1 MISAIGVLRAPGLAL
16 AILAGIAAPA
26 FANDIFTVRG
36 IAVDRTADTATAAR
50 AAAQAEGQRL
60 ALAEVMKKLTLPED
74 WGALPEVDEATAQGA
89 VRGFQV
95 ANERTSATRYIAE
108 MIVSFQPEAVRRMLR
123 GANIPFGETQARPA
137 VLLPILRRDDRRIL
151 WDDDNPWRGAWASLD
166 LVNAMTPLVLPL
178 GDIAEINSV
187 TPDVALSSDE
197 NAQAALNEMAA
208 NYGAAD
214 VVVAEAVLSGGRL
227 DVTLATRGAAASA
240 PIRQSFSGA
249 DEAEMMRNA
258 ARTMLDAMALQWK
271 RQIIVRDTSL
281 HTLTASASFASLEEW
296 ERIRNSLTTAPLV
309 QGLEVLGISSNGAEL
324 RISYKG
330 SADMLSLS
338 LLQRNVQLAGATST
352 QADPDVYSPIAA
364 AAPIWRLSVGP

>member
-26 FANDIFTVRG
+26 LANDIFTVRG

-137 VLLPILRRDDRRIL
+137 VLLPVLRRDDRRIL

-197 NAQAALNEMAA
+197 NTQAALSEMAA

-227 DVTLATRGAAASA
+227 DVTLTTRGTAASA

-249 DEAEMMRNA
+249 DEAELMRNA

-330 SADMLSLS
+330 SAEMLSLS
-338 LLQRNVQLAGATST
+338 LSQRNVRLAGATST

-364 AAPIWRLSVGP
+364 AAPVWRLSVGP

>member
-16 AILAGIAAPA
+16 AILASIAAPA
-26 FANDIFTVRG
+26 LANDIFTVRG

-137 VLLPILRRDDRRIL
+137 VLLPVLRRDDRRIL

-197 NAQAALNEMAA
+197 NTQAALSEMAA

-227 DVTLATRGAAASA
+227 DVTLTTRGAAASA

-249 DEAEMMRNA
+249 DEAELMRNA

-330 SADMLSLS
+330 SAEMLSLS
-338 LLQRNVQLAGATST
+338 LSQRNVRLAGATST

-364 AAPIWRLSVGP
+364 AAPVWRLSVGP